1 MDSSFA
7 FDTLA
12 LPANGSRFGYD
23 AIESKGRRK
32 AATGI
37 VRSEDAEL
45 QPIQRRKLVQSTRD
59 INRNYAVA
67 AWAIRKHLDYVSKFN
82 IQFKTGDKSLD
93 FRLENLMSTWSRAEN
108 CDIAGRHHLR
118 RFVRLLEA
126 RRTID
131 GDVLLLRL
139 ANGQLQAIEG
149 DRVRTPVGG
158 MPGEMKL
165 PLSQMRHGVVTD
177 QFGRPTGYSVCKR
190 TTGSDYYPGG
200 GGFVFER
207 IVSARHSHL
216 HAYFDR
222 FDQTRGISP
231 LASALN
237 TLRDTYEGMEYA
249 LAKMKVAQ
257 LFGLKITRESDDAIG
272 EVSEQDDDESQYK
285 VDFGKG
291 PIFLDMDPGDDASF
305 LENKTPSTEFQEFI
319 QTSIS
324 VSLKSLDI
332 PFSFFDESYTNY
344 SGARQALLQYEESA
358 RDKREDVRAMLDWI
372 TAWRIRL
379 WMQDGELQGVDPLQ
393 LRWEW
398 IPTGLPWIDPLK
410 EMNADVQGIE
420 AGLTSRTR
428 ALRQRGEDF
437 FEVADEL
444 AAEKKYLEDLGLES
458 RVTPVS
464 VTINE
469 GGNNAG
475 PQG

>member
-1 MDSSFA
+1 MNGSSFTI
-7 FDTLA
+7 DTA
-12 LPANGSRFGYD
+12 SPQVSRFGYD
-23 AIESKGRRK
+23 AIEPKGRRK
-32 AATGI
+32 APTGI

-45 QPIQRRKLVQSTRD
+45 VPNQRRKLVQSTRD

-67 AWAIRKHLDYVSKFN
+67 AWAIRKHLDYVSKFS
-82 IQFKTGDKSLD
+82 IQFKTGDKNTD
-93 FRLENLMSTWSRAEN
+93 FLLETLMAQWSRAGN
-108 CDIAGRHHLR
+108 CDIAGRHSLR

-131 GDVLLLRL
+131 GDVLVLRL

-149 DRVRTPVGG
+149 DRIRTPVGG
-158 MPGEMKL
+158 SPEIDQI
-165 PLSQMRHGVVTD
+165 PLSRMRHGVVTND
-177 QFGRPTGYSVCKR
+177 FGRAMGYSICKR
-190 TTGSDYYPGG
+190 TTGNDYSPGS

-207 IVSARHSHL
+207 IVSADHAHL

-231 LASALN
+231 LSAGLN
-237 TLRDTYEGMEYA
+237 TLRDTYEGCELA

-257 LFGLKITRESDDAIG
+257 LFGLKITRDSDDAMG
-272 EVSEQDDDESQYK
+272 EVSADDEDETKYT

-291 PIFLDMDPGDDASF
+291 PIFLDMDPGDNAEF
-305 LENKTPSTEFQEFI
+305 LENKTPSNEFQQFI

-324 VSLKSLDI
+324 ISLKSLDI
-332 PFSFFDESYTNY
+332 PYSFFAENYTNY

-358 RDKREDVRAMLDWI
+358 KEKREDVRAMLDWI

-379 WMQDGELQGVDPLQ
+379 WAMDGMLPGIDPKSI
-393 LRWEW
+393 RWEW

-410 EMNADVQGIE
+410 ERQADIQGIE

-444 AAEKKYLEDLGLES
+444 AEEKKYLEGLGLDS
-458 RVTPVS
+458 RVTPVP

-469 GGNNAG
+469 GVNNDAA
-475 PQG
+475 

>member
-1 MDSSFA
+1 MESSFA
-7 FDTLA
+7 FDTLTA
-12 LPANGSRFGYD
+12 PANGSRLGYD

-82 IQFKTGDKSLD
+82 IQFKTGNKSLD
-93 FRLENLMSTWSRAEN
+93 FRLENLMNTWSRAEN

-131 GDVLLLRL
+131 GDVLLMRL

-149 DRVRTPVGG
+149 DRIRTPVGG
-158 MPGEMKL
+158 MPVELKL
-165 PLSQMRHGVVTD
+165 PLSNMRHGVLTD
-177 QFGRPTGYSVCKR
+177 RYGRPVGYSVCNR
-190 TTGSDYYPGG
+190 TTGSDYFPGN
-200 GGFVFER
+200 GGFTFER
-207 IVSARHSHL
+207 IVSAEHTHL

-249 LAKMKVAQ
+249 LAKMKVSQ
-257 LFGLKITRESDDAIG
+257 LFGLKITRESDEAMGD
-272 EVSEQDDDESQYK
+272 VSAQDDDETQYK

-291 PIFLDMDPGDDASF
+291 PILLDMDPGDDASF
-305 LENKTPSTEFQEFI
+305 LENKTPSTEFQQFV

-324 VSLKSLDI
+324 VALKSLDI
-332 PFSFFDESYTNY
+332 AYSFFAENYTNY
-344 SGARQALLQYEESA
+344 SGARQALLQ
-358 RDKREDVRAMLDWI
+358 
-372 TAWRIRL
+372 
-379 WMQDGELQGVDPLQ
+379 
-393 LRWEW
+393 
-398 IPTGLPWIDPLK
+398 
-410 EMNADVQGIE
+410 
-420 AGLTSRTR
+420 
-428 ALRQRGEDF
+428 
-437 FEVADEL
+437 
-444 AAEKKYLEDLGLES
+444 
-458 RVTPVS
+458 
-464 VTINE
+464 
-469 GGNNAG
+469 
-475 PQG
+475 